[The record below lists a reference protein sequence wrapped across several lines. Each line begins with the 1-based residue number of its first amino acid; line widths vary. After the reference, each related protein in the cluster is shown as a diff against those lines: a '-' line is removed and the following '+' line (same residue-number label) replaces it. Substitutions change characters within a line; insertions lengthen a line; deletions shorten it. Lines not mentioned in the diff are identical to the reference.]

1 MSQPG
6 MAKHTESAFDE
17 SNAVR
22 LLSDLLESK
31 HTIKT
36 FFKENDRTPN
46 YDGTLELIGKEGDPR
61 KQFIVQIKKTKA
73 INCVQKGKNKG
84 RYVYDMETSF
94 LYYVKA
100 KVAESPAIFFVVD
113 VKNNRVFYLYLSD
126 ETLMSMG
133 FEGKSTVRYAFGD
146 NNIIHDI
153 GEFTIELEKIA
164 EERNTRFIYKSKDE
178 IAAMQDAVE
187 YLNAL
192 LDTDFKTIKEYLFP
206 GLWRFGIGM
215 SETDQFTISHYPHEN
230 KKEEIYRPEK
240 TNMFCLYPQFKGSLN
255 PNVSE
260 FSSDSMFQ
268 YFDCIGNQ
276 TPMDYVKKNL
286 AKYIRSF
293 CQNPPIEILPT
304 VVLNEVTYNKALK
317 IHHYFDSDDEL
328 VVNKCIAEVNIL
340 IRYIDYLIYCEPTLY
355 TELALRQRIRTTRGQ
370 ISFFDSCLWSSVK
383 DGLNKYYTEH
393 AHEKQYN
400 IHLDA
405 VFKLLKI
412 DCLSYYCTILE
423 LGNRNNEYVDKIWD
437 YDPGVFL
444 KERKY
449 LEAEIKPIC
458 EKWFDNL
465 PELYLN
471 LYKKVFSENN
481 KYKYL
486 RSIRYCIEDNDG
498 KYNYLTIVGKAHV
511 YKSCDNELSINYT
524 NSILDE
530 SSKLDKDDSLQYM
543 LDGEIFAASIM
554 NREPTLYYDGVRCFL
569 YQGICDAL
577 DLKCEGIHINART
590 ELLFR

>member
-153 GEFTIELEKIA
+153 GEFTTELEKIA

-192 LDTDFKTIKEYLFP
+192 LDTDFKTIKEHLFP
-206 GLWRFGIGM
+206 DLWRFGIGM
-215 SETDQFTISHYPHEN
+215 SETDQFTISHYSHEN

-276 TPMDYVKKNL
+276 TPMDYVKKTWRNIYDL
-286 AKYIRSF
+286 SVR
-293 CQNPPIEILPT
+293 
-304 VVLNEVTYNKALK
+304 
-317 IHHYFDSDDEL
+317 IH
-328 VVNKCIAEVNIL
+328 
-340 IRYIDYLIYCEPTLY
+340 R
-355 TELALRQRIRTTRGQ
+355 
-370 ISFFDSCLWSSVK
+370 
-383 DGLNKYYTEH
+383 
-393 AHEKQYN
+393 
-400 IHLDA
+400 
-405 VFKLLKI
+405 
-412 DCLSYYCTILE
+412 
-423 LGNRNNEYVDKIWD
+423 
-437 YDPGVFL
+437 
-444 KERKY
+444 
-449 LEAEIKPIC
+449 
-458 EKWFDNL
+458 
-465 PELYLN
+465 
-471 LYKKVFSENN
+471 
-481 KYKYL
+481 
-486 RSIRYCIEDNDG
+486 
-498 KYNYLTIVGKAHV
+498 
-511 YKSCDNELSINYT
+511 
-524 NSILDE
+524 
-530 SSKLDKDDSLQYM
+530 
-543 LDGEIFAASIM
+543 
-554 NREPTLYYDGVRCFL
+554 
-569 YQGICDAL
+569 
-577 DLKCEGIHINART
+577 
-590 ELLFR
+590 